1 MAKRVFIQTDDDGE
15 DLLLSKKAKRKLA
28 KVAKAPVAN
37 SKVEPEEPPADDI
50 MSRMAL
56 LCQDGCWREAALL
69 CHQRMA
75 AETADG
81 QSESSFL
88 EPVCRKI
95 EKSLRRQMAAAFLSA
110 AQRFLNQAKEA
121 GESL

>member
-1 MAKRVFIQTDDDGE
+1 MAKRVLIQTDDDGE

-28 KVAKAPVAN
+28 KVAKTPAAN
-37 SKVEPEEPPADDI
+37 SKVEQDEPPADDI

-56 LCQDGCWREAALL
+56 LCQDGRWREAALL

-75 AETADG
+75 AEASDDQSDG
-81 QSESSFL
+81 SFL

-95 EKSLRRQMAAAFLSA
+95 EKSLRRQMAAAFLNA
-110 AQRFLNQAKEA
+110 VHAFMNQGKEA